1 MLKALCNTRINKVES
16 PFQISQNM
24 EYSKILNFNKVDDKR
39 LNIVK
44 PLSNVFKQIISKF
57 MKDIES
63 KSLPNYSNLKNYLI
77 QAKEIAI
84 KFRNLS
90 SLNVDSDKT
99 KTGTEDE
106 SSSLKKSSNFDLS
119 FAK

>member
-1 MLKALCNTRINKVES
+1 MINPKDTFKVTLINFSKVTCGTNFQPDLQQYGYNLLKALCKTRINKVES

-63 KSLPNYSNLKNYLI
+63 NSLPNYSNLKNYLI
-77 QAKEIAI
+77 
-84 KFRNLS
+84 
-90 SLNVDSDKT
+90 
-99 KTGTEDE
+99 
-106 SSSLKKSSNFDLS
+106 
-119 FAK
+119 